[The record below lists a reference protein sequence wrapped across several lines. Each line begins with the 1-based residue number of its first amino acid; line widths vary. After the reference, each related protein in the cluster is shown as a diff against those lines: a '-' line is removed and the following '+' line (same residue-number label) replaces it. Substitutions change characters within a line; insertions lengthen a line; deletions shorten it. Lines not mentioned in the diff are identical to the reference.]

1 MFSRQPLFRPQAL
14 QHYAQ
19 SREKAIL
26 PRLVAPPV
34 FLCCWLLLGLFLL
47 ATLLAWQAQVPIY
60 QEVSGALVDAPS
72 SSQPATNGAQVML
85 FVPAPAPELHVG
97 AALTVQIVLTS
108 ESFTGTIAAVL
119 PGVRT
124 PDQARQQYN
133 LTGDLALLVTQPS
146 VVVQVHATAALPAD
160 ASAGLSLSAQLPVE
174 EQSVLSLLPH
184 LLGGLLGG

>member
-14 QHYAQ
+14 QRYAQ

-47 ATLLAWQAQVPIY
+47 ATLLAWQAQAPVY
-60 QEVSGALVDAPS
+60 QNVSGALLDAAPS
-72 SSQPATNGAQVML
+72 DQPTPQGTQALL

-97 AALTVQIVLTS
+97 TALTLQITLTG
-108 ESFTGTIAAVL
+108 EPFTGTIAALL
-119 PGVRT
+119 PGVLT
-124 PDQARQQYN
+124 PDQARQQYH
-133 LTGDLALLVTQPS
+133 LTDDLALLVTRPS
-146 VVVQVHATAALPAD
+146 VVVQVHTAALPAD
-160 ASAGLSLSAQLPVE
+160 AVAGLSLSAQLPVG